1 MEIKTVSIIGAGAVG
16 AVVADG
22 LSGYLGKENV
32 QLLAEGERLERYRR
46 DGLFLDGKKLDFNYV
61 EPASAKTAELMII
74 ATKNLQL
81 EQALRMIKTSVG
93 GDTIILSLL
102 NGIQSERDIAA
113 VYGKSHVLYS
123 FVISLNS
130 IHEKN
135 KIRCSNRGCLVFGE
149 DDNSKT
155 ERVKSLCDL
164 FEKSGIKFKN
174 PDDIHLEQWKKYLIN
189 VTVNTLSALCRS
201 TYGGFKIP
209 VIQDLTR
216 QAGKEVVAVANAEG
230 VSLSAQDIED
240 TISLMCSHDP
250 LGETSMLQDIKAGR
264 RSENDWFCGTIVRLG
279 KKHKIST
286 PLCALLQKL
295 IEGTEKSRELIES
308 LVAVS

>member
-22 LSGYLGKENV
+22 LSSYLGKETV
-32 QLLAEGERLERYRR
+32 QVLAEGERLERYRR

-61 EPASAKTAELMII
+61 EPANAKTADLVII

-81 EQALRMIKTSVG
+81 EQALEMIKTSVG
-93 GDTIILSLL
+93 ADTIILSLL
-102 NGIQSERDIAA
+102 NGIQSERDIEA

-130 IHEKN
+130 IHEEN

-149 DDNSKT
+149 YDNSKT
-155 ERVKSLCDL
+155 ARVKALCEL

-174 PDDIHLEQWKKYLIN
+174 PDDIHLEQWRKYLIN

-209 VIQDLTR
+209 EMQELTR

-230 VSLSAQDIED
+230 VSLSAQDSEN
-240 TISLMCSHDP
+240 TISLICKHDP

-264 RSENDWFCGTIVRLG
+264 RTENDWFCGTIVKLG
-279 KKHKIST
+279 EKHNI
-286 PLCALLQKL
+286 PAPACALLQKL
-295 IEGTEKSRELIES
+295 VAVTEKARELIVS
-308 LVAVS
+308 LA